1 MGSKFR
7 VVVADLEM
15 LKEIMVK
22 QHDKLP
28 YRGII
33 SVSLVC
39 TLYVDFH
46 VPRVAGAL
54 SMTWITVARALT

>member
-22 QHDKLP
+22 QHDSLP

-39 TLYVDFH
+39 ILLELNQHAIPCPSGV
-46 VPRVAGAL
+46 L
-54 SMTWITVARALT
+54 

>member
-1 MGSKFR
+1 MGSKLT

-22 QHDKLP
+22 QHDSLP
-28 YRGII
+28 HRGIT

-39 TLYVDFH
+39 TFY
-46 VPRVAGAL
+46 
-54 SMTWITVARALT
+54 S

>member
-22 QHDKLP
+22 QHDSLP

-39 TLYVDFH
+39 IL
-46 VPRVAGAL
+46 
-54 SMTWITVARALT
+54 